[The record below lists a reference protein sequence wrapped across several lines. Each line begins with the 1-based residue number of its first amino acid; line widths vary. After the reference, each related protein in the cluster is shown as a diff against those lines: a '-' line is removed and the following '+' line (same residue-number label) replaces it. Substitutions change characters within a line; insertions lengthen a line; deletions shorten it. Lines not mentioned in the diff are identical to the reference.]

1 MGIIFPSGPGP
12 KRKMQLRLLSCWPE
26 KFVDLT
32 AAAKTGH
39 PVLDSTEVPSPA
51 GGARREK
58 G

>member
-1 MGIIFPSGPGP
+1 
-12 KRKMQLRLLSCWPE
+12 MQLRLLSCWPE

-51 GGARREK
+51 VGARRENGK
-58 G
+58 KVD